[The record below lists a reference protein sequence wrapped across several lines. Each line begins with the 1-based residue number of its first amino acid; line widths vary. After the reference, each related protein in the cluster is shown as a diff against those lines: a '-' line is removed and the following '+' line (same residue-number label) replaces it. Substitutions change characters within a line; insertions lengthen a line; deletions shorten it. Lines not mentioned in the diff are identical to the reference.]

1 MNRSLLDR
9 SASRVFFLLLL
20 FVVGCNHDPGS
31 ALRSVDPQASSIGDA
46 EPLGP
51 EGQTSLRAILEAGSL
66 PDLRW
71 PDFSDYRSDVKK
83 FYDDYGYA
91 LPWVRGR
98 QATPQALAMITVLQ
112 SAGEKGLS
120 ADDYD
125 GPRWAERLAHLRLAT
140 EDPTDSDLV
149 RFDVAL
155 TVSAMRYISDL
166 HIGRVNPQHLD
177 FGVDV
182 AKRRY
187 NLPEFLREHVVAR
200 LGCPRHLAAG
210 RTSLSGL

>member
-31 ALRSVDPQASSIGDA
+31 ALRSVDPQAPSIGDA

-71 PDFSDYRSDVKK
+71 PDFSDYRGDAKK
-83 FYDDYGYA
+83 FYDDYGDT

-98 QATPQALAMITVLQ
+98 QATPQAQAMIAVLR

-125 GPRWAERLAHLRLAT
+125 GPRWAERLANFKLRT
-140 EDPTDSDLV
+140 QGS
-149 RFDVAL
+149 
-155 TVSAMRYISDL
+155 
-166 HIGRVNPQHLD
+166 H
-177 FGVDV
+177 
-182 AKRRY
+182 
-187 NLPEFLREHVVAR
+187 R
-200 LGCPRHLAAG
+200 LGPRAIRCCAD
-210 RTSLSGL
+210 GLGYAVHIEPVRWQSESATPRFRG